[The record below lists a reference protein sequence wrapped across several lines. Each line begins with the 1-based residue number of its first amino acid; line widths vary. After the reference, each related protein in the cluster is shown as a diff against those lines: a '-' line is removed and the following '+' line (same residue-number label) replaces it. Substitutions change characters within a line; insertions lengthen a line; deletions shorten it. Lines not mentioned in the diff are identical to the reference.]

1 MWLEECLTQDK
12 RPASLLSHKTWKVG
26 SLAVWNVNPIYFRHI
41 WCDVDKFLLTVVT
54 KWLSGRW
61 TYQRHPCQLSSLQCS
76 FITKFVCFQF
86 ILLFSKEYATQ
97 SFFRK
102 GIRDVLVWNVNKNGI
117 EAALNLWSTL
127 PLSRM
132 IFRWAFLGSAS
143 VAKL

>member
-41 WCDVDKFLLTVVT
+41 WRDVDTFLLTVVT

-61 TYQRHPCQLSSLQCS
+61 TYQRHPCQLLVLYSAASLLNLYAFSSYFYFPRS
-76 FITKFVCFQF
+76 
-86 ILLFSKEYATQ
+86 TQ
-97 SFFRK
+97 RK
-102 GIRDVLVWNVNKNGI
+102 AFLGMEFLVWNVNKNGI